1 MSLRTKT
8 RRKRSR
14 KINHQSGGLTLSLTF
29 VWLGL
34 VFVSLLIRFLTEHFE
49 IESWRS
55 ILNYSSLNILLVQT
69 VSIVLALS
77 FTIFGAVLAFKNKK
91 FTIFLWG
98 IIASGFVLL
107 LFSLFKLLVV
117 IYFLI
122 FLR

>member
-1 MSLRTKT
+1 MSVRTKT

-14 KINHQSGGLTLSLTF
+14 KINYQSDRLTLSLTF

-34 VFVSLLIRFLTEHFE
+34 VFVSLLIRFLSKHFE
-49 IESWRS
+49 IESWSS
-55 ILNYSSLNILLVQT
+55 ILNYSSPNLLFVRT

-77 FTIFGAVLAFKNKK
+77 FSIFGAVLACKNKK
-91 FTIFLWG
+91 FIIFLWG
-98 IIASGFVLL
+98 IISSGFVLL

>member
-1 MSLRTKT
+1 MSVRTKT

-14 KINHQSGGLTLSLTF
+14 KINYQSDRLTLSLTF

-34 VFVSLLIRFLTEHFE
+34 VFVSLLIRFLSKHFE
-49 IESWRS
+49 IESWSS
-55 ILNYSSLNILLVQT
+55 ILNYSSPNLLFVRT

-77 FTIFGAVLAFKNKK
+77 FSIFGAVLACKNKK
-91 FTIFLWG
+91 FIIFLWG

-107 LFSLFKLLVV
+107 LFSLFKLLVMM
-117 IYFLI
+117 YFVL